1 MVADRQNSAQQL
13 GAEPEIQVTQGVRKP
28 VVARGVQNF
37 DQQWGQCGEFIES
50 GKILTLDQCTKF
62 FEISIVDVR
71 VITPRRACLHS
82 SPRLPF
88 QQGLCFFAQSD
99 ESGCQ
104 FAQYPIHGSS
114 LLERVLRRAVTVH
127 NSKGYLDPTTHGI
140 VRELPRTERCPVIP
154 SWARSRPQDHG
165 CGSIAV
171 STVAHPR
178 LNRS

>member
-82 SPRLPF
+82 SPDCL
-88 QQGLCFFAQSD
+88 SNK
-99 ESGCQ
+99 GC
-104 FAQYPIHGSS
+104 ASSRKVMREAAS
-114 LLERVLRRAVTVH
+114 LL
-127 NSKGYLDPTTHGI
+127 S
-140 VRELPRTERCPVIP
+140 IP
-154 SWARSRPQDHG
+154 STGRACWSAFSAAPSLCTIRRG
-165 CGSIAV
+165 ISIQ
-171 STVAHPR
+171 R
-178 LNRS
+178 LMASFASFRGQKGVQ